1 MEPNFH
7 YNLFDCFMAILTI
20 TLFFLSP
27 HSEIAGLGFVICFI
41 IFFFFCA

>member
-20 TLFFLSP
+20 ALFFLSP
-27 HSEIAGLGFVICFI
+27 QSEIAGLGFVICFI
-41 IFFFFCA
+41 IFLFFCA